1 MTASSEKSPSRI
13 CFSDA
18 TTIVK
23 NSKKDETRVNSPA
36 TIKSAPI
43 DSEKEAINPKKMEAN
58 SKPIKS
64 GSACP
69 SLSHLA
75 DPEVILPIP

>member
-1 MTASSEKSPSRI
+1 MMASSEKSPSII
-13 CFSDA
+13 CFSEA

-43 DSEKEAINPKKMEAN
+43 DSEKEAINPKIMEGKLKTN
-58 SKPIKS
+58 QICERMP
-64 GSACP
+64 
-69 SLSHLA
+69 
-75 DPEVILPIP
+75 